1 MAHRPYSHRASML
14 TPVGLRALL
23 GAIALVTIAAAPA
36 AAQSDS
42 TLGQRLDSIAGHWV
56 QRKYAVG
63 IVAAVVQGN
72 DTLLMQSYGKADV
85 EWEVRWCMAPDS
97 GASLW

>member
-23 GAIALVTIAAAPA
+23 GAIALVT
-36 AAQSDS
+36 
-42 TLGQRLDSIAGHWV
+42 IAGHWV

-85 EWEVRWCMAPDS
+85 EWEGRWCMAPDF
-97 GASLW
+97 GA